1 MHSNKDPAQ
10 SHTHTHTHTHTKPKV
25 SRIMYCGSLV
35 LTWEHVLKVLQ
46 AVIHEIP
53 MEYLAGLR
61 P

>member
-1 MHSNKDPAQ
+1 MHSNTDPAQ
-10 SHTHTHTHTHTKPKV
+10 SHTHTHTHTQPKV